1 MFCSV
6 SRIFL
11 PIKTTALVIAVSM
24 LSMLSFLAFAQQDP
38 VPSPNI
44 NTTQASGLKQKADY
58 QHVLFEYFQQD
69 YARAL
74 TLIEVG
80 DSAHQFTLL
89 EQDDHDRLRL
99 MQGAAQLNMGLNS
112 QAQSLLLGL
121 LSRTSSD
128 YVQANTWYW
137 LAKAGFDNRQY
148 DLSERAFA
156 AIDQDELEDE
166 ITEQQWQELIYLNAF
181 TRMQQSQDWQVMYK
195 RLEPDQIYPAY
206 VQANLATIQFN
217 QGQFADAEE
226 TFIRAK
232 QDLLN
237 YRRIRDSWL
246 TGAKTVSQN
255 VLSFEWLSFDWISF
269 AWLNPMTWFS
279 NDPNASA
286 QGNLEKLAQ
295 ANQEQEENALFDRIN
310 LGLSYALLQQ
320 QDQGSALEVINTIS
334 EQGGESDQALL
345 TLGWTLAQQNRWQ
358 QSLDVWRYLQSRAKG
373 IYGLQASYGIAYAHQ
388 QQGQFADAFFAL
400 DTTSEQIS
408 QSITELDIFV
418 EQVQKDDF
426 FDSFSEQKQDQS
438 QGEQIWPMSL
448 LDIKRVF
455 LSTRPDFDAKYLLS
469 VREQS
474 QYTLQ
479 QLVQKTEQLEML
491 MQMLENREQSFAAR
505 QQNLSLT
512 DAQTQLEE
520 AQAQLAQIKT
530 LLNDNYDSEGVTPLT
545 LKIATPE
552 QVSLMS
558 RLENAS
564 ARHERLLKDDTRRRP
579 VSPKYAERLARVRG
593 ALQWQLENDF
603 IANRWQHLRLMQQ
616 AQASIDIATSAY
628 EQLKARQQDSQIF
641 ARQQAQIDQ
650 LNLRIAQHKEQASAV
665 YIQANGQLQQYLLEI
680 IEQRKTQLNAQQVNT
695 RLAMLRLQ
703 DLQPEAN

>member
-156 AIDQDELEDE
+156 AIEQDELEDE

-628 EQLKARQQDSQIF
+628 EQLKARQKDSQIF

-650 LNLRIAQHKEQASAV
+650 LNVRIAQHKEQASVV

>member
-1 MFCSV
+1 VFCSV

>member
-1 MFCSV
+1 
-6 SRIFL
+6 
-11 PIKTTALVIAVSM
+11 
-24 LSMLSFLAFAQQDP
+24 MLSFLAFAQQDP

>member
-1 MFCSV
+1 
-6 SRIFL
+6 
-11 PIKTTALVIAVSM
+11 
-24 LSMLSFLAFAQQDP
+24 
-38 VPSPNI
+38 
-44 NTTQASGLKQKADY
+44 
-58 QHVLFEYFQQD
+58 
-69 YARAL
+69 
-74 TLIEVG
+74 
-80 DSAHQFTLL
+80 
-89 EQDDHDRLRL
+89 
-99 MQGAAQLNMGLNS
+99 
-112 QAQSLLLGL
+112 
-121 LSRTSSD
+121 
-128 YVQANTWYW
+128 
-137 LAKAGFDNRQY
+137 
-148 DLSERAFA
+148 
-156 AIDQDELEDE
+156 
-166 ITEQQWQELIYLNAF
+166 
-181 TRMQQSQDWQVMYK
+181 
-195 RLEPDQIYPAY
+195 
-206 VQANLATIQFN
+206 
-217 QGQFADAEE
+217 
-226 TFIRAK
+226 
-232 QDLLN
+232 
-237 YRRIRDSWL
+237 
-246 TGAKTVSQN
+246 
-255 VLSFEWLSFDWISF
+255 
-269 AWLNPMTWFS
+269 
-279 NDPNASA
+279 
-286 QGNLEKLAQ
+286 
-295 ANQEQEENALFDRIN
+295 
-310 LGLSYALLQQ
+310 
-320 QDQGSALEVINTIS
+320 
-334 EQGGESDQALL
+334 
-345 TLGWTLAQQNRWQ
+345 
-358 QSLDVWRYLQSRAKG
+358 
-373 IYGLQASYGIAYAHQ
+373 
-388 QQGQFADAFFAL
+388 
-400 DTTSEQIS
+400 
-408 QSITELDIFV
+408 
-418 EQVQKDDF
+418 
-426 FDSFSEQKQDQS
+426 
-438 QGEQIWPMSL
+438 
-448 LDIKRVF
+448 
-455 LSTRPDFDAKYLLS
+455 